1 MTSVFSTVRNFSRF
15 LVTRFREDALA
26 QVAGSLT
33 FTTLLALVP
42 IITIALTVFSAFP
55 VFGAVTASLKT
66 FILANF
72 VPGSASKLITVYMQQ
87 FADKASR
94 LTAVGIALL
103 GVTSVMLML
112 TIDRVFNRIWRVRRP
127 RPLLQRLLVYWTV
140 LTIGPLLIGVSLY
153 VTSWLITA
161 SLGLLN
167 ERDAGGLL
175 FKLFATA
182 LTCVALAF
190 LYRTVPNR
198 KVEPVDAL
206 IGGVLAGLAFEAM
219 KSAFANF
226 ITQFGSYKLVYGAF
240 AGLPVFLLWI
250 YLSWIVVLAGA
261 VITAAIPFIRAGG
274 WKTHRVPGSR
284 FVEALQLLRL
294 LTDAHREGHVV
305 SLDALSQGSHLSLDD
320 AESMLDHMRRE
331 GWVAR
336 SGADGWLLARDPRA
350 IQVSEIYREFVFRV
364 DVVRTEARAIGLESL
379 TATLAQGMEREAAMT
394 LEEAFT
400 ALAAEG
406 RGPLSGPE
414 SATTTRRSAR
424 AAPGSVR
431 AAP

>member
-1 MTSVFSTVRNFSRF
+1 MTSVFSTLRGFVRF

-55 VFGAVTASLKT
+55 VFGAVTTSLKT

-94 LTAVGIALL
+94 LTAVGIVLL

-140 LTIGPLLIGVSLY
+140 LTVGPLLIGVSLY
-153 VTSWLITA
+153 ATSWLITA
-161 SLGLLN
+161 SLGMLN
-167 ERDAGGLL
+167 GRDAGGLL
-175 FKLFATA
+175 FKVLATG
-182 LTCVALAF
+182 LTCLALAF

-198 KVEPVDAL
+198 KVEPLDAG
-206 IGGVLAGLAFEAM
+206 IGGILAGLSFEGM
-219 KSAFANF
+219 KSAFATF
-226 ITQFGSYKLVYGAF
+226 ITQFGNYKLVYGAF

-250 YLSWIVVLAGA
+250 YLSWIIVLAGA

-284 FVEALQLLRL
+284 FIEALHLLQLL
-294 LTDAHREGHVV
+294 THAHREGRQ
-305 SLDALSQGSHLSLDD
+305 LDLGELSQGARLSLDD
-320 AESMLDHMRRE
+320 ADAILDHLRRK
-331 GWVAR
+331 GWVER
-336 SGADGWLLARDPRA
+336 TGTDGWLLARDPRA
-350 IQVSEIYREFVFRV
+350 IPVAEIYREFVFRI
-364 DVVRTEARAIGLESL
+364 DAVRKEAQAIGLESL
-379 TATLAQGMEREAAMT
+379 AATLAEAVEHEAA
-394 LEEAFT
+394 LSIEEAF
-400 ALAAEG
+400 APLAAERG
-406 RGPLSGPE
+406 APVSGAAGGRTSRRLMRAARGP
-414 SATTTRRSAR
+414 ARS
-424 AAPGSVR
+424 
-431 AAP
+431 